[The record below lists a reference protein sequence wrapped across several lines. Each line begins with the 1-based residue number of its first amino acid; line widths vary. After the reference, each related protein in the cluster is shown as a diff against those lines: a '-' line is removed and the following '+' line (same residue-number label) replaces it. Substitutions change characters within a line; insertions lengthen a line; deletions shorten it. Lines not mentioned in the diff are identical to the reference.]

1 MPERNVEFGKYGAR
15 GLKGHEVVARRLDAL
30 AGFVATPVTVRRG
43 LLARLHYLTRSD
55 HARAAARDAGLTVT
69 DRTIK
74 AWLDGRRSPSKK
86 NLDRIEAAYRT
97 VRRHNVARYLLARL
111 NREGRGTRVEF
122 HPLNQSQVPRPR
134 QRVIEYRT
142 LNVRHWDRIVTAW
155 VEDDDEALDDAW
167 VSDVVVDL
175 GSQWGEYEYVTNVG
189 FAA

>member
-15 GLKGHEVVARRLDAL
+15 GLKGHEAVARRLDAL

-69 DRTIK
+69 ERTLK
-74 AWLDGRRSPSKK
+74 AWLDGRRSPSAK

-142 LNVRHWDRIVTAW
+142 LNVRHWDRIVLAW

-167 VSDVVVDL
+167 VNDAVIDL